1 MIKFLEKHQK
11 KCMILLWAAVI
22 LASVKSIFADTGYDN
37 AYTLAMSFRHLKG
50 DGMFEQMWEPHQTSI
65 FFTDLFLLIYRF
77 FVPSYAGVMIYLQV
91 VGTLFTAMIGFVLYR
106 LLKNIAGSDMAQLA
120 AMFFVM
126 FRAKQTPFP
135 EYANLQT
142 GFSALLFLCLVT
154 FVREQQK
161 KRYLCLG
168 AVFLCLEVLSYPSCL
183 LAWIPAALI
192 LFWKTKERWKNIGLF
207 TGVCAL
213 FGGCYLGYFIC
224 KIGLQRFLGNLA
236 NVFYADTHSGEDF
249 VSSWNY
255 FYGIVTAL
263 SWLSVCAALTGL
275 LLLSLRRLRRR
286 TVDFFAVYGIV
297 LFLTEI
303 ILLFLQKKTGLDWTC
318 TFYILPGFLMAL
330 SCFSY
335 REMEEEEKTVWL
347 TGNLLAVCSFL
358 STWMLT
364 NLGLI
369 TMSSYMVLGGVVSLA
384 ALRHRGKQI
393 RIFLL
398 AVCGLVT
405 VHRGLVVWGY
415 ANRENVY
422 MAQDLDTVVRS
433 GPLMGVACDYRTY
446 HRIAGGTE
454 DHRQF
459 VTPEDSLLLVGG
471 WLIDPIEFLLAGAD
485 ISNYSTIDTPVYN
498 EKLLEYL
505 ELYPEKKPA
514 VVAVSCSDGNL
525 LVSESSW
532 IMQWIDENYETVA
545 DGRFWRYYRP
555 KESAPEIAAAGQQQE

>member
-1 MIKFLEKHQK
+1 MIRFWEKHQK

-22 LASVKSIFADTGYDN
+22 LASVKSILTDTGFDN
-37 AYTLAMSFRHLKG
+37 AYTVAMSFRHLKG

-65 FFTDLFLLIYRF
+65 FFTDLFLWIYRL
-77 FVPSYAGVMIYLQV
+77 FVPSYTGVMLYLQV
-91 VGTLFTAMIGFVLYR
+91 IGTLFFALIGLLLYR
-106 LLKNIAGSDMAQLA
+106 QLKGITGSTAAQLA

-135 EYANLQT
+135 EYSNLQI
-142 GFSALLFLCLVT
+142 GFSALLFLCLIS

-224 KIGLQRFLGNLA
+224 KIGLQRFLRNLV
-236 NVFYADTHSGEDF
+236 NIFYSDSHSGEDF

-263 SWLSVCAALTGL
+263 SWLFACAALTGL
-275 LLLSLRRLRRR
+275 LLLALRRLWRR

-297 LFLTEI
+297 LFFTEI

-318 TFYILPGFLMAL
+318 IFYILPLFLMAL

-335 REMEEEEKTVWL
+335 REMDEEEKTVWL
-347 TGNLLAVCSFL
+347 TGSLFAVCSFL
-358 STWMLT
+358 SAWLLT
-364 NLGLI
+364 DLGLI
-369 TMSSYMVLGGVVSLA
+369 TMSSYMVLGGVVSFV
-384 ALRHRGKQI
+384 ALRHRKKQI
-393 RIFLL
+393 EIFLYT
-398 AVCGLVT
+398 VCLLVA
-405 VHRGLVVWGY
+405 VHRGLVIWGY
-415 ANRENVY
+415 ANRDQIWMV
-422 MAQDLDTVVRS
+422 QDITAMITS
-433 GPLMGVACDYRTY
+433 GPSVGIVSDYMTYYQTNCDR
-446 HRIAGGTE
+446 E
-454 DHRQF
+454 DHGRF
-459 VTPEDSLLLVGG
+459 VSPEDSLFLVGN
-471 WLIDPIEFLLAGAD
+471 WLIDPMEFLLANAK
-485 ISNYSTIDTPVYN
+485 ISNYSTIDTPTYN

-505 ELYPEKKPA
+505 ELYPKKEPT
-514 VVAVSCSDGNL
+514 VVAVSCFYGQMRVGED
-525 LVSESSW
+525 SW
-532 IMQWIDENYETVA
+532 IMQWINDKYETVGE
-545 DGRFWRYYRP
+545 GRYWRYYRP
-555 KESAPEIAAAGQQQE
+555 RKERKD